1 MDPTPF
7 FIMGTFLGVVGT
19 LLIQLYG
26 RRKVR
31 AALTQE
37 GLAPSRQTELLAG
50 ENDAMKGQMSRLEER
65 LSVME
70 RIATDSHLNLSHEI
84 ERLR

>member
-7 FIMGTFLGVVGT
+7 LIMGTMLGVCST

-31 AALTQE
+31 AALHEE
-37 GLAPSRQTELLAG
+37 GPTPSRKTELLVN
-50 ENDAMKGQMSRLEER
+50 ENTALKGQMSRLEER
-65 LSVME
+65 ISVME
-70 RIATDSHLNLSHEI
+70 RIATDSHMNVAHEI
-84 ERLR
+84 ESLR